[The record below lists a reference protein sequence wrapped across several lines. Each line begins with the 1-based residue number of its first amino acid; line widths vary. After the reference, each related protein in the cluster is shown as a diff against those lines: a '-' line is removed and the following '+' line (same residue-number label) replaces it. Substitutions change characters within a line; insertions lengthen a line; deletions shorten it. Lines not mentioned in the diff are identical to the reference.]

1 MSIAERVRTD
11 LATAM
16 KAGDRGRVGALRFVL
31 SELQKAEKDGGADET
46 AVLVRERKRRLEAAG
61 QFREAG
67 RGDLAE
73 AEEAEAS
80 LISAYLPDEMGADEL
95 VALVEQKVA
104 EAGAESPRDMG
115 RVMGLVMPAVGARA
129 DGRRVSAVVREVLGA

>member
-16 KAGDRGRVGALRFVL
+16 KAGDRGRIGALRFVL